1 MGFKILEQRMKI
13 HDERYDKGEGIHFWF
28 QVLLYTLIGQFCWN
42 VENQWFAL
50 FLNAHI
56 TLDVFF
62 VSAMTILSATLTCI
76 SSLVFGTLSDR
87 TGKRS
92 LFLGIG
98 FISWGVTTILMYICQ
113 PIAEYGHANGIQSIV
128 LLAAWMV
135 VLIDGIM
142 SFCGSIGYDAAVN
155 VWINDHTT
163 IKNKGIVGAIV
174 GIMPVVATIGGT
186 VIGGAI
192 IGENQ
197 NYLLLFLIMGI
208 LVILAGIFALI
219 FTRDKADLKPNKD
232 GTFMHQLLTPF
243 RFKELKGMPN
253 MKELIF
259 ALLIICV
266 YYISFNTYFP
276 YLGTWAVYRL
286 GFSEFGMGVVEAIGM
301 VLGVVVAI
309 FLSKLIKNDKL
320 PINVLVGI
328 TSTLIGLIMMYLFVR
343 TPEDVDSENLL
354 STKNILIII
363 SIFFVGTGEVL
374 MTTSLMVWTRGLFPP
389 KNRGTFE
396 GVRSIFFVWVPMLI
410 GTVIGGIVIK
420 AFSDGFLDTANN
432 PIDVPQQNLF
442 LIAAIV
448 TVLSYIPFIPGWILY
463 FKRVKAKKEA
473 EAKGIIDP
481 SLYDSIAVDT
491 EGNQYD
497 LATESGEKLVE
508 NEEYSSKE

>member
-1 MGFKILEQRMKI
+1 MIA
-13 HDERYDKGEGIHFWF
+13 
-28 QVLLYTLIGQFCWN
+28 TLI
-42 VENQWFAL
+42 L
-50 FLNAHI
+50 FSCGRSIAYWI
-56 TLDVFF
+56 
-62 VSAMTILSATLTCI
+62 SGSAT
-76 SSLVFGTLSDR
+76 
-87 TGKRS
+87 
-92 LFLGIG
+92 
-98 FISWGVTTILMYICQ
+98 
-113 PIAEYGHANGIQSIV
+113 P
-128 LLAAWMV
+128 
-135 VLIDGIM
+135 
-142 SFCGSIGYDAAVN
+142 
-155 VWINDHTT
+155 
-163 IKNKGIVGAIV
+163 
-174 GIMPVVATIGGT
+174 
-186 VIGGAI
+186 
-192 IGENQ
+192 
-197 NYLLLFLIMGI
+197 
-208 LVILAGIFALI
+208 
-219 FTRDKADLKPNKD
+219 
-232 GTFMHQLLTPF
+232 QLNSP
-243 RFKELKGMPN
+243 
-253 MKELIF
+253 
-259 ALLIICV
+259 
-266 YYISFNTYFP
+266 
-276 YLGTWAVYRL
+276 
-286 GFSEFGMGVVEAIGM
+286 VVEAIGM

-320 PINVLVGI
+320 PINVLIGI

-354 STKNILIII
+354 SMKNLLMII

-420 AFSDGFLDTANN
+420 AFSDGFLDIANN

-448 TVLSYIPFIPGWILY
+448 TVLSYIPFVPGWILY

-508 NEEYSSKE
+508 NEENNSKE